1 MGRGRSNGGLGTLIF
16 NLYRVVTSLLEG
28 ENQTM
33 QEIFVDHSAELE
45 NE

>member
-1 MGRGRSNGGLGTLIF
+1 MGRGRFNGGLGTLIF
-16 NLYRVVTSLLEG
+16 NLHLVVTNLLEG

-33 QEIFVDHSAELE
+33 QKIFVEHSAELE